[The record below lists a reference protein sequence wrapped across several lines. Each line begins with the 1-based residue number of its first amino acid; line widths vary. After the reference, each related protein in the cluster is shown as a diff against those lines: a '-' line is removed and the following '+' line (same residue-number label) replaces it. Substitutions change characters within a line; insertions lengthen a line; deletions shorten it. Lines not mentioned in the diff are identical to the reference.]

1 MRRDVMLRTRQLIP
15 PLTARTP
22 AGQTV
27 RAWDYKQKKNLV
39 IAFLHT
45 ACPRC
50 EGFLERVVARA
61 AELAEREA
69 LALVV
74 LAEPPAAR
82 SEKLPPQVAVAA
94 DVGGRSRHAY
104 LGEDAFW
111 TGRAGARRR
120 VCGRPLWRALRP
132 MGREGSRRLA
142 GRWRA
147 AHLARSNPGGL
158 RGVRRL
164 PLASGTLTGPAL
176 NEKEK
181 GLLVAEPPS
190 ALPHSTPVLSRQDR
204 ATPGIRDNLP
214 LCEQTSCQPP

>member
-74 LAEPPAAR
+74 FAEPPAAR

-104 LGEDAFW
+104 LGEDAF
-111 TGRAGARRR
+111 
-120 VCGRPLWRALRP
+120 
-132 MGREGSRRLA
+132 
-142 GRWRA
+142 
-147 AHLARSNPGGL
+147 
-158 RGVRRL
+158 
-164 PLASGTLTGPAL
+164 GPAGQERVGVFVADRYGEL
-176 NEKEK
+176 YAQWVVREAD
-181 GLLVAEPPS
+181 GLPGVGELLTWLGQIQVACEECGVSHWPAEP
-190 ALPHSTPVLSRQDR
+190 
-204 ATPGIRDNLP
+204 
-214 LCEQTSCQPP
+214 